1 MIEEKTPKS
10 HAKITV
16 NLRLTELQIEAID
29 LAVRMGIAKDRT
41 EFCRD
46 AVKEKLTN
54 TGIWS
59 KLIHGQ
65 FQRMPKED
73 WNRFALMTSEEGI
86 ERVLADN
93 KLREF
98 VEKRIKEIAGE
109 LDT

>member
-1 MIEEKTPKS
+1 MVEEKTPKS
-10 HAKITV
+10 HAKTTV
-16 NLRLTELQIEAID
+16 NLRLTDLQIEAID
-29 LAVRMGIAKDRT
+29 LAVKMGIAKDRT

-65 FQRMPKED
+65 FQKTPSGD
-73 WNRFALMTSEEGI
+73 WNKFVLMNSEEGI
-86 ERVLADN
+86 ERVLSDP

-98 VEKRIKEIAGE
+98 VEKRIQALAEEK
-109 LDT
+109 TT